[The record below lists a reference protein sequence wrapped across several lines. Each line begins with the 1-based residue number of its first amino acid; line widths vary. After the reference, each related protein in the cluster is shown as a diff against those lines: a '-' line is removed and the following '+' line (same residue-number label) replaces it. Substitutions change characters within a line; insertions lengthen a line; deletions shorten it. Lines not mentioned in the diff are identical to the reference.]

1 MFHMGYDVWGQYA
14 DYMDY
19 WSSKIDSSPDLNW
32 KEEMALLNL
41 RQEGPGVT
49 RELFSCLGKSQRSAV
64 RVGVGE
70 SKEDAR
76 TLGAASTR
84 VDDCEGRVGDAGLS
98 GVVRGV
104 GVARKLVLMLWM
116 TVTVCTLTT

>member
-14 DYMDY
+14 DDMDY
-19 WSSKIDSSPDLNW
+19 WSSKIDSSLDLNW

-116 TVTVCTLTT
+116 TVTARTLTM

>member
-1 MFHMGYDVWGQYA
+1 MGYDVWGQYA
-14 DYMDY
+14 DDMDY

-49 RELFSCLGKSQRSAV
+49 KELFSCLGKSQRSAV

-104 GVARKLVLMLWM
+104 GVARKLVLILWM
-116 TVTVCTLTT
+116 TVTACTLTM

>member
-1 MFHMGYDVWGQYA
+1 M
-14 DYMDY
+14 
-19 WSSKIDSSPDLNW
+19 
-32 KEEMALLNL
+32 
-41 RQEGPGVT
+41 T
-49 RELFSCLGKSQRSAV
+49 RESFSCPGKSQRLAV

-84 VDDCEGRVGDAGLS
+84 VNDCEGGVGDASLS

-104 GVARKLVLMLWM
+104 GVIRKLVLMLWM
-116 TVTVCTLTT
+116 TITACALAARRQSLRDERKLETAVVSYKVHNAETSHT